1 MHLKRIK
8 VEGYRASAN
17 APIVCDLSGRFSL
30 ILGANDSG
38 KTTINEAITLVH
50 PRHFPRLAPIDAT
63 ALGPTPRAVH
73 VEYEFEADASCEG
86 ALGEYRKRR
95 GLGAP
100 QWSRPLERS
109 LGRVRAGQPLES
121 SDEYDSIR
129 LVHLPALR
137 NPVDD
142 LSRRDTRILLE
153 LLRANERKH
162 PETGGL
168 QSLRAQAEGMLTS
181 LTNHPLVRNVEDRI
195 AENLRIISGGVQEHH
210 AFFGTQTV
218 DDTYLTRVFEMLVT
232 LLPDRTTARRLQV
245 SSLGYV
251 NLLHIAVTLAGI
263 PNAGSAPS
271 PDNSPRSS
279 GETDEITGSDS
290 AADGDELVKAA
301 RARLAQTAEA
311 ADADAD
317 SFYPELFHATV
328 LIEEPEAHLHPQL
341 QYGLIRYLRSLVEDR
356 PDIQVIVT
364 THSADL
370 AAACDPEELV
380 VVRKDADNRTLSRRL
395 ADIPLKESLKNQLF
409 QQTRLHLD
417 ATRSAALFA
426 DRVLI
431 VEGVTEASILRLLG
445 RAWAGSDSQRIG
457 FIDSLAIL
465 PVGHKVGRWPIQL
478 LATPGHE
485 LVTRIAAVADTDLRD
500 RLLPNTDLHDTQ
512 FPDPRPPAWHEE
524 LDPESARFFWSR
536 PTLEPS
542 LVEGNEELI
551 RRAFLKCKLNAPD
564 PVTTN
569 KIDYFFDNH
578 PEHKGKFALA
588 LSLLIDQKLN
598 SVVVPTHISD
608 MFTWLYDGTEP
619 SPTPKDDIS

>member
-1 MHLKRIK
+1 MHLKRIE

-17 APIVCDLSGRFSL
+17 APIVCELSGRFSL
-30 ILGANDSG
+30 VLGANGSG
-38 KTTINEAITLVH
+38 KTTINEAIALAH
-50 PRHFPRLAPIDAT
+50 PRSFPRLAPIDAT
-63 ALGPTPRAVH
+63 ALGATPRAVR
-73 VEYEFEADASCEG
+73 VEYEFEADASREG
-86 ALGEYRKRR
+86 ALGQYRKRQ
-95 GLGAP
+95 GLAAP
-100 QWSRPLERS
+100 RWGRPLERS
-109 LGRVRAGQPLES
+109 LGQVRAGRPVES
-121 SDEYDSIR
+121 AAEYDSIR

-142 LSRRDTRILLE
+142 LSRRDARILLE
-153 LLRANERKH
+153 LLRADERRH

-168 QSLRAQAEGMLTS
+168 RSLRAQAEGMLSS
-181 LTNHPLVRNVEDRI
+181 LTNHPLVGNVEDRI
-195 AENLRIISGGVQEHH
+195 AENLRSISGGVQEHH
-210 AFFGTQTV
+210 AFVGTQTV
-218 DDTYLTRVFEMLVT
+218 DDTYLARVFEMLVA
-232 LLPDRTTARRLQV
+232 LLPDRATARRLQV

-263 PNAGSAPS
+263 PDAGSTPLPDDPPS
-271 PDNSPRSS
+271 GG
-279 GETDEITGSDS
+279 GETDEGARSDS
-290 AADGDELVKAA
+290 GAGDDELAEAA
-301 RARLAQTAEA
+301 RERLAQTAEA

-380 VVRKDADNRTLSRRL
+380 VVRKDAENRTLSRRL
-395 ADIPLKESLKNQLF
+395 ADLPVSENLKTQLF

-445 RAWAGSDSQRIG
+445 RAWAGSDARRIG

-465 PVGHKVGRWPIQL
+465 PVGHKVGQWPIRL

-485 LVTRIAAVADTDLRD
+485 LVTRVAAVADTDLRGTP
-500 RLLPNTDLHDTQ
+500 LPEAQ
-512 FPDPRPPAWHEE
+512 PPAWHSK
-524 LDPESARFFWSR
+524 LDQESARFYWSR

-542 LVEGNEELI
+542 LVDGNEELI
-551 RRAFLKCKLNAPD
+551 KSAFTRCKLDEPD
-564 PVTTN
+564 SVTAE
-569 KIDYFFDNH
+569 IVDQFFAKQ
-578 PEHKGKFALA
+578 PRHKGEFALA
-588 LSLLIDQKLN
+588 LALLIDQKLN
-598 SVVVPTHISD
+598 TVVVPSHISE
-608 MFTWLYDGTEP
+608 MFTWLYDGTGP
-619 SPTPKDDIS
+619 GSTPVDDLI

>member
-1 MHLKRIK
+1 MHLKRIE

-17 APIVCDLSGRFSL
+17 APIVCELSGRFSL
-30 ILGANDSG
+30 ILGANGSG
-38 KTTINEAITLVH
+38 KTTINEAIALAH
-50 PRHFPRLAPIDAT
+50 PRSFPRLAPIDAT
-63 ALGPTPRAVH
+63 ALGATPRAVR
-73 VEYEFEADASCEG
+73 VEYEFEADASREG
-86 ALGEYRKRR
+86 ALGQYRKRQ
-95 GLGAP
+95 GLAAP
-100 QWSRPLERS
+100 RWGRPLERS
-109 LGRVRAGQPLES
+109 LGQVRAGRPVEPAA
-121 SDEYDSIR
+121 EYDSIR

-142 LSRRDTRILLE
+142 LSRRDARILLE
-153 LLRANERKH
+153 LLRADERRH

-168 QSLRAQAEGMLTS
+168 RSLRAQAEGMLSS
-181 LTNHPLVRNVEDRI
+181 LTNHPLVGNVEDRI
-195 AENLRIISGGVQEHH
+195 ADNLRIISGGVQEHH
-210 AFFGTQTV
+210 AFVGTQTV
-218 DDTYLTRVFEMLVT
+218 DDTYLARVFEMLVA
-232 LLPDRTTARRLQV
+232 LLPDRATARRLQV

-263 PNAGSAPS
+263 PDAGSTPI
-271 PDNSPRSS
+271 PDDPAGSG
-279 GETDEITGSDS
+279 GETDDGAGPAS
-290 AADGDELVKAA
+290 AAGDNELAEAA
-301 RARLAQTAEA
+301 RERLAQTAEA

-341 QYGLIRYLRSLVEDR
+341 QYGLIRYLRTLVEDR

-380 VVRKDADNRTLSRRL
+380 VVRKDAENRTLSRRL
-395 ADIPLKESLKNQLF
+395 ADLPVSESKKTQLF

-445 RAWAGSDSQRIG
+445 RAWTGSDARRIG

-465 PVGHKVGRWPIQL
+465 PVGHKVGQWPIRL

-485 LVTRIAAVADTDLRD
+485 LVTRVAAVADTDR
-500 RLLPNTDLHDTQ
+500 RGTPLPEAQ
-512 FPDPRPPAWHEE
+512 PPAWHSE
-524 LDPESARFFWSR
+524 LDHESARFYWSR

-542 LVEGNEELI
+542 LVDGNENLI
-551 RRAFLKCKLNAPD
+551 KRAFKACKLDEPD
-564 PVTTN
+564 SVTAETV
-569 KIDYFFDNH
+569 DQFFVKH
-578 PEHKGKFALA
+578 PKHKGKFALA
-588 LSLLIDQKLN
+588 LALLIDKNLN
-598 SVVVPTHISD
+598 SVVVPSHISE
-608 MFTWLYDGTEP
+608 MFTWLYGGTEP
-619 SPTPKDDIS
+619 NSTPVDDLI

>member
-1 MHLKRIK
+1 MYLKRIE

-17 APIVCDLSGRFSL
+17 TPIVCELSERFSL
-30 ILGANDSG
+30 ILGANGSG
-38 KTTINEAITLVH
+38 KTTINEAIALAH
-50 PRHFPRLAPIDAT
+50 PRSFPRLAPIDAT
-63 ALGPTPRAVH
+63 ALGATPRAVR
-73 VEYEFEADASCEG
+73 VEYEFEADAAREG
-86 ALGEYRKRR
+86 ALGKYRKRQ

-100 QWSRPLERS
+100 KWGRPLERS
-109 LGRVRAGQPLES
+109 LGQVRAGRPVEPATEYES
-121 SDEYDSIR
+121 VR

-142 LSRRDTRILLE
+142 LSRRDARILLE
-153 LLRANERKH
+153 LLRADERRR

-168 QSLRAQAEGMLTS
+168 RSLRAQAEGMLSS
-181 LTNHPLVRNVEDRI
+181 LIKHPLVGNVEDRI
-195 AENLRIISGGVQEHH
+195 AENLRIISGGVHEHH
-210 AFFGTQTV
+210 AFVGTQTV
-218 DDTYLTRVFEMLVT
+218 DDTYLARVFEMLVG
-232 LLPDRTTARRLQV
+232 LLPDRGEARRLQV

-263 PNAGSAPS
+263 PDAGSTPL
-271 PDNSPRSS
+271 PDEPQEGADDETSS
-279 GETDEITGSDS
+279 SSEASDGEL
-290 AADGDELVKAA
+290 ADAA
-301 RARLAQTAEA
+301 RERLAQTAEA

-341 QYGLIRYLRSLVEDR
+341 QYGLIRYLRRLVDDR

-380 VVRKDADNRTLSRRL
+380 VVRKDAENRTLSRRV
-395 ADIPLKESLKNQLF
+395 ADLPVKEALKSQLF

-426 DRVLI
+426 DRVLV

-445 RAWAGSDSQRIG
+445 RAWAGDDATQVG
-457 FIDSLAIL
+457 FVDALSIL
-465 PVGHKVGRWPIQL
+465 PVGHKVGQWPIRL

-485 LVTRIAAVADTDLRD
+485 LATRVAAVADTDLRGTP
-500 RLLPNTDLHDTQ
+500 L
-512 FPDPRPPAWHEE
+512 PDPQPPAWHSK
-524 LDPESARFFWSR
+524 LDGSSARFFWSQ

-551 RRAFLKCKLNAPD
+551 ERAFLRCKLNAPD
-564 PVTTN
+564 PVTA
-569 KIDYFFDNH
+569 DAVDQFFVSQSR
-578 PEHKGKFALA
+578 HKGKFALA
-588 LSLLIDQKLN
+588 LALELDKSLGT
-598 SVVVPTHISD
+598 VVVPTHIAD
-608 MFTWLYDGTEP
+608 MFAWLYDGTEP
-619 SPTPKDDIS
+619 ASTPADDTD

>member
-1 MHLKRIK
+1 MHLKRIE

-17 APIVCDLSGRFSL
+17 APIVCELSGRFSL
-30 ILGANDSG
+30 ILGANGSG
-38 KTTINEAITLVH
+38 KTTINEAIALAH
-50 PRHFPRLAPIDAT
+50 PRSFPRLAPIDAT
-63 ALGPTPRAVH
+63 ALGATPRAVR
-73 VEYEFEADASCEG
+73 VEYEFEADTSREG
-86 ALGEYRKRR
+86 ALGQYRKRQ
-95 GLGAP
+95 GLAAP
-100 QWSRPLERS
+100 RWGRPLERS
-109 LGRVRAGQPLES
+109 LGQVRAGRPVEPAT
-121 SDEYDSIR
+121 EYDSIR

-142 LSRRDTRILLE
+142 LSRRDARILLE
-153 LLRANERKH
+153 LLRADERRH

-168 QSLRAQAEGMLTS
+168 RSLRAQAEGMLSS
-181 LTNHPLVRNVEDRI
+181 LTNHPMVGNVEDRI

-210 AFFGTQTV
+210 AFVGTQTV
-218 DDTYLTRVFEMLVT
+218 DDTYLARVFEMLVA
-232 LLPDRTTARRLQV
+232 LLPDRATARRLQV

-263 PNAGSAPS
+263 PDAGSTPI
-271 PDNSPRSS
+271 PDDPPGSG
-279 GETDEITGSDS
+279 GETDDGAGPES
-290 AADGDELVKAA
+290 AAGGNELAEAA
-301 RARLAQTAEA
+301 RERLAQTAEA

-341 QYGLIRYLRSLVEDR
+341 QYGLIRYLRTLVEDR

-380 VVRKDADNRTLSRRL
+380 VVRKDAENRTLSRRL
-395 ADIPLKESLKNQLF
+395 ADLPVSESKKTQLF

-445 RAWAGSDSQRIG
+445 RAWAGNDARRIG

-465 PVGHKVGRWPIQL
+465 PVGHKVGQWPIRL

-485 LVTRIAAVADTDLRD
+485 LVTRVAAVADTDR
-500 RLLPNTDLHDTQ
+500 RGTPLPGAQ
-512 FPDPRPPAWHEE
+512 APAWHSE
-524 LDPESARFFWSR
+524 LDHESARFFWSR

-542 LVEGNEELI
+542 LVDGNENLI
-551 RRAFLKCKLNAPD
+551 KSAFKACNLAEPD
-564 PVTTN
+564 PVTAQTV
-569 KIDYFFDNH
+569 DQFFVSQ
-578 PEHKGKFALA
+578 PRHKGKFALA
-588 LSLLIDQKLN
+588 LAMLVDKNLST
-598 SVVVPTHISD
+598 VVVPSHISE

-619 SPTPKDDIS
+619 GTTSVDDII

>member
-1 MHLKRIK
+1 MHLKRIE

-17 APIVCDLSGRFSL
+17 APIVCELSGRFSL
-30 ILGANDSG
+30 VLGANGSG
-38 KTTINEAITLVH
+38 KTTINEAIALAH
-50 PRHFPRLAPIDAT
+50 PRSFPRLAPIDAT
-63 ALGPTPRAVH
+63 ALGATPRAVR
-73 VEYEFEADASCEG
+73 VEYEFEADTSREG
-86 ALGEYRKRR
+86 ALGQYRKRQ
-95 GLGAP
+95 GLAAP
-100 QWSRPLERS
+100 RWGRPLERS
-109 LGRVRAGQPLES
+109 LGQVRAGRPVES
-121 SDEYDSIR
+121 AAEYDSIR

-142 LSRRDTRILLE
+142 LSRRDARILLE
-153 LLRANERKH
+153 LLRADERRH

-168 QSLRAQAEGMLTS
+168 RSLRAQAEGMLSS
-181 LTNHPLVRNVEDRI
+181 LTNHPLVGNVEDRI
-195 AENLRIISGGVQEHH
+195 AENLRSISGGVQEHH
-210 AFFGTQTV
+210 AFVGTQTV
-218 DDTYLTRVFEMLVT
+218 DDTYLARVFEMLVA
-232 LLPDRTTARRLQV
+232 LLPDRATARRLQV

-263 PNAGSAPS
+263 PDAGSTPLPDDPPS
-271 PDNSPRSS
+271 GG
-279 GETDEITGSDS
+279 GETDEGARSDS
-290 AADGDELVKAA
+290 GAGDDELAEAA
-301 RARLAQTAEA
+301 RERLAQTAEA

-380 VVRKDADNRTLSRRL
+380 VVRKDAENRTLSRRL
-395 ADIPLKESLKNQLF
+395 ADLPVSENLKTQLF

-445 RAWAGSDSQRIG
+445 RAWAGSDARRIG

-465 PVGHKVGRWPIQL
+465 PVGHKVGQWPIRL

-485 LVTRIAAVADTDLRD
+485 LVTRVAAVADTDLRGTP
-500 RLLPNTDLHDTQ
+500 LPEAQ
-512 FPDPRPPAWHEE
+512 PPAWHSK
-524 LDPESARFFWSR
+524 LDQESARFYWSR

-542 LVEGNEELI
+542 LVDGNEELI
-551 RRAFLKCKLNAPD
+551 KSAFTRCKLDEPD
-564 PVTTN
+564 SVTAE
-569 KIDYFFDNH
+569 IVDQFFAKQ
-578 PEHKGKFALA
+578 PRHKGEFALA
-588 LSLLIDQKLN
+588 LALLIDQKLN
-598 SVVVPTHISD
+598 TVVVPSHISE
-608 MFTWLYDGTEP
+608 MFTWLYDGTGP
-619 SPTPKDDIS
+619 GSTPVDDLI

>member
-1 MHLKRIK
+1 MHLRRIE

-17 APIVCDLSGRFSL
+17 SPIVCELPGRFSL
-30 ILGANDSG
+30 ILGANGSG
-38 KTTINEAITLVH
+38 KTTINEAITLAH

-73 VEYEFEADASCEG
+73 VEYEFEAETSFEG
-86 ALGEYRKRR
+86 ALGTYRKQL

-100 QWSRPLERS
+100 QWHRPLERS

-142 LSRRDTRILLE
+142 LSRRDARILLE

-162 PETGGL
+162 PESGGL
-168 QSLRAQAEGMLTS
+168 RSLRAQAEGMLSS
-181 LTNHPLVRNVEDRI
+181 LTNHPLVGNVEDRI
-195 AENLRIISGGVQEHH
+195 AENLRIISGGVREHH
-210 AFFGTQTV
+210 AFVGTQTV
-218 DDTYLTRVFEMLVT
+218 DDTYLARVFEMLVA
-232 LLPDRTTARRLQV
+232 LLPDRAAARRLQV

-263 PNAGSAPS
+263 PDAGSTPASDDS
-271 PDNSPRSS
+271 PVDC
-279 GETDEITGSDS
+279 EEEDESAGLES
-290 AADGDELVKAA
+290 AAEDDKRVNAA
-301 RARLAQTAEA
+301 RERLAQTAEA

-341 QYGLIRYLRSLVEDR
+341 QYGLIRYLRTLVKDR
-356 PDIQVIVT
+356 PDIQLIVT

-380 VVRKDADNRTLSRRL
+380 VVRKDANNRTLSRRL
-395 ADIPLKESLKNQLF
+395 VDLPLSSKRLKTQLF

-426 DRVLI
+426 DRVLV
-431 VEGVTEASILRLLG
+431 VEGVTEASILRSLG
-445 RAWAGSDSQRIG
+445 RAWAGSDSLRLG

-465 PVGHKVGRWPIQL
+465 PVGHKIGQWPMRL

-485 LVTRIAAVADTDLRD
+485 LVTRIAALADTDLRGIP
-500 RLLPNTDLHDTQ
+500 LPAPQ
-512 FPDPRPPAWHEE
+512 PPAWHGE
-524 LDPESARFFWSR
+524 LDHDSARFFWSR

-542 LVEGNEELI
+542 LVDGNEALI
-551 RRAFLKCKLNAPD
+551 EDTFTKCHLNAPSPITAD
-564 PVTTN
+564 AV
-569 KIDYFFDNH
+569 DQFFDKY
-578 PEHKGKFALA
+578 PKHKGWFALG
-588 LSLLIDQKLN
+588 LSLLIDQSLS

-608 MFTWLYDGTEP
+608 MFTWLYDGSDPGIT
-619 SPTPKDDIS
+619 PTDDIV

>member
-1 MHLKRIK
+1 MHLKRIE

-17 APIVCDLSGRFSL
+17 SPIVCELPGRFSL
-30 ILGANDSG
+30 ILGANGSG
-38 KTTINEAITLVH
+38 KTTINEAIALAH
-50 PRHFPRLAPIDAT
+50 PRSFPRLASIDAT
-63 ALGPTPRAVH
+63 ALGPTPRMVR
-73 VEYEFEADASCEG
+73 VTYEFEADASCEG
-86 ALGEYRKRR
+86 ALGDYRRRR
-95 GLGAP
+95 GFGAP
-100 QWSRPLERS
+100 QWCRLLERS
-109 LGRVRAGQPLES
+109 LGRVRAGQPLEPS
-121 SDEYDSIR
+121 EEYESIR

-142 LSRRDTRILLE
+142 LSRRDARILLE
-153 LLRANERKH
+153 LLRADERKY

-168 QSLRAQAEGMLTS
+168 HSLRAQAEGMLKS
-181 LTNHPLVRNVEDRI
+181 LTNHPLVGNVENRI

-210 AFFGTQTV
+210 AFVGTQTV
-218 DDTYLTRVFEMLVT
+218 DDTYLARVFEMLVA
-232 LLPDRTTARRLQV
+232 LLPDRATARRLQV

-263 PNAGSAPS
+263 PAAGRTPPPHDPPVNREETDGDAGS
-271 PDNSPRSS
+271 
-279 GETDEITGSDS
+279 ES
-290 AADGDELVKAA
+290 AAEDGKRADAA
-301 RARLAQTAEA
+301 RERLAQTAEA

-341 QYGLIRYLRSLVEDR
+341 QYGLIRYLRSLVKER

-395 ADIPLKESLKNQLF
+395 TDLPIKDNNLRTSLF

-417 ATRSAALFA
+417 ATRSSALFA

-431 VEGVTEASILRLLG
+431 VEGVTEASILRSLG
-445 RAWAGSDSQRIG
+445 RAWAGGDPQRTG

-465 PVGHKVGRWPIQL
+465 PIGHKIGQWPIRL
-478 LATPGHE
+478 LATPNHE
-485 LVTRIAAVADTDLRD
+485 LVTRVAALADTDLRGTP
-500 RLLPNTDLHDTQ
+500 LPT
-512 FPDPRPPAWHEE
+512 PKPPAWHGE

-542 LVEGNEELI
+542 LVDGNETVI
-551 RRAFLKCKLNAPD
+551 NTAFTKCKLNAPNPITAD
-564 PVTTN
+564 TV
-569 KIDYFFDNH
+569 DQFFKQH
-578 PEHKGKFALA
+578 PRHKGEFSLVLA
-588 LSLLIDQKLN
+588 LLIDQNLS
-598 SVVVPTHISD
+598 SVVLPTHID
-608 MFTWLYDGTEP
+608 TMFAWLYDGTEP
-619 SPTPKDDIS
+619 GSAPIDDIT

>member
-1 MHLKRIK
+1 MHLKRIEF
-8 VEGYRASAN
+8 EGYRASAN
-17 APIVCDLSGRFSL
+17 SPIVCELPGRFSL
-30 ILGANDSG
+30 ILGANGSG
-38 KTTINEAITLVH
+38 KTTINEAIALAH
-50 PRHFPRLAPIDAT
+50 PRSFPRLAPIDAT
-63 ALGPTPRAVH
+63 ALGPTPRMVS
-73 VEYEFEADASCEG
+73 VTYEFEADALCEG
-86 ALGEYRKRR
+86 ALGAYRKRR
-95 GLGAP
+95 GFGAP
-100 QWSRPLERS
+100 QWCRLLERS
-109 LGRVRAGQPLES
+109 LGRVRAGQPLEPPE
-121 SDEYDSIR
+121 EYESIR

-142 LSRRDTRILLE
+142 LSRRDARILLE
-153 LLRANERKH
+153 LLRADERKH

-168 QSLRAQAEGMLTS
+168 HSLRAQAEGMLKS
-181 LTNHPLVRNVEDRI
+181 LTNHPLVGNVEDRI

-210 AFFGTQTV
+210 AFVGTQTV
-218 DDTYLTRVFEMLVT
+218 DDTYLARVFEMLVA
-232 LLPDRTTARRLQV
+232 LLPDRATARRLQV

-263 PNAGSAPS
+263 PDAGRTPPPHEPPVNREETDGDAGS
-271 PDNSPRSS
+271 
-279 GETDEITGSDS
+279 ES
-290 AADGDELVKAA
+290 AAEDGKRADAA
-301 RARLAQTAEA
+301 RERLARTAEA

-341 QYGLIRYLRSLVEDR
+341 QYGLIRYLRSLVKER

-395 ADIPLKESLKNQLF
+395 TDLPIKDNSLRTSLF

-431 VEGVTEASILRLLG
+431 VEGVTEASILRSLG
-445 RAWAGSDSQRIG
+445 RAWAGGDPQRTG

-465 PVGHKVGRWPIQL
+465 PIGHKIGQWPIRL
-478 LATPGHE
+478 LATPDHE
-485 LVTRIAAVADTDLRD
+485 LVTRVAALADTDLRGTP
-500 RLLPNTDLHDTQ
+500 LPA
-512 FPDPRPPAWHEE
+512 PKPPAWHGK

-542 LVEGNEELI
+542 LVDGNETLI
-551 RRAFLKCKLNAPD
+551 NTAFTKCNLNAPNPITAD
-564 PVTTN
+564 TV
-569 KIDYFFDNH
+569 DQFFKQH
-578 PEHKGKFALA
+578 PRHKGEFSLMLA
-588 LSLLIDQKLN
+588 LLIDQNLS
-598 SVVVPTHISD
+598 SVVLPTHINT
-608 MFTWLYDGTEP
+608 MFAWLYDGTEP
-619 SPTPKDDIS
+619 GSAPIDDIA